1 MSVSLALLDTSAWA
15 RVLDGRIDGPAAKR
29 IAARIERGELATTE
43 PLMLEMRYSARDAED
58 FARLAEELDALP
70 LLAFDRSAVKR
81 AVDAQAQLAEC
92 RSVSHRVKPVDLLVA
107 GVADRHQA
115 AILHYD
121 NDYDLIAEHTDL
133 SFESVWAAERGSA
146 G

>member
-1 MSVSLALLDTSAWA
+1 MIPVLALLDTSAWA
-15 RVLDGRIDGPAAKR
+15 RLCDGRIVGSGAER
-29 IAARIERGELATTE
+29 IAQGIERGELAMTE
-43 PLMLEMRYSARDAED
+43 PLLLEMRYSARDSED

-70 LLAFDRSAVKR
+70 LLTLDQAALGR
-81 AVDAQAQLAEC
+81 AMDAQAQLGGH

-107 GVADRHQA
+107 GVADRHRA

-121 NDYDLIAEHTDL
+121 GDYDLIAQHTDL
-133 SFESVWAAERGSA
+133 SFQSVWVAERGSV

>member
-1 MSVSLALLDTSAWA
+1 MTLALLDTSAWA
-15 RVLDGRIDGPAAKR
+15 RVRDGRIAGSGAER
-29 IAARIERGELATTE
+29 IAGGIERGELAMTE
-43 PLMLEMRYSARDAED
+43 PLVLEMRYSARDAQD

-70 LLAFDRSAVKR
+70 LLTLDEIALRR
-81 AVDAQAQLAEC
+81 AMDAQAQLGVQ

-107 GVADRHQA
+107 GVADRHRA

-121 NDYDLIAEHTDL
+121 SDYDVIAEHTDL
-133 SFESVWAAERGSA
+133 SFESVWAAKRGSA

>member
-1 MSVSLALLDTSAWA
+1 MTLALLDTSAWA
-15 RVLDGRIDGPAAKR
+15 RVRDGRIAGSGAER
-29 IAARIERGELATTE
+29 IAGGIERGELAMTE
-43 PLMLEMRYSARDAED
+43 PLMLEMRYSARDAHD

-70 LLAFDRSAVKR
+70 LLTLDEASVRR
-81 AVDAQAQLAEC
+81 AMDAQEQLGEH

-107 GVADRHQA
+107 GVADRHRA

-121 NDYDLIAEHTDL
+121 GDYDLIAEHTDL

>member
-1 MSVSLALLDTSAWA
+1 VNASLALLDTSAWA
-15 RVLDGRIDGPAAKR
+15 RVRDGRIAGSGAER
-29 IAARIERGELATTE
+29 IAAGIERGKLAMTE
-43 PLMLEMRYSARDAED
+43 PLVLEMRYSARDARD

-70 LLAFDRSAVKR
+70 LLTLDEAALRR
-81 AVDAQAQLAEC
+81 AMDAQAQLGEH

-107 GVADRHQA
+107 GVADRHRA

-121 NDYDLIAEHTDL
+121 SDYDLIAEHTDL
-133 SFESVWAAERGSA
+133 SFESVWAAKRGSA

>member
-1 MSVSLALLDTSAWA
+1 MSSVPALLDTSVWA
-15 RVLDGRIDGPAAKR
+15 RLRDGRISGSGAERVAGE
-29 IAARIERGELATTE
+29 IERGELAMTE

-70 LLAFDRSAVKR
+70 LLKLDESAVTR
-81 AVDAQAQLAEC
+81 AMDAQAQLAAD
-92 RSVSHRVKPVDLLVA
+92 RAVSHRVKPVDLLVA
-107 GVADRHQA
+107 GVADRHRA

-121 NDYDLIAEHTDL
+121 SDYDLIAEHTDL
-133 SFESVWAAERGSA
+133 SFESIWVADRGGA